1 MKTTTAT
8 LDNRKAKEIS
18 PVMESKVL
26 MNEENA
32 KNEES
37 QKIMKEKTPSSY
49 KCDFNQF
56 NYIDEIEEGKE
67 DLQDDDEHN
76 LRMLI
81 QNVDNNCD
89 LNSIILILNR
99 YMTKHCKKTLDKE
112 NLLSNLS
119 LEDLDK
125 FEESNKMMPNFQV
138 SINFSLLK

>member
-8 LDNRKAKEIS
+8 LDDRKTKEIS
-18 PVMESKVL
+18 PEMKSKVL

-37 QKIMKEKTPSSY
+37 QKTMKEKTPSSY
-49 KCDFNQF
+49 ICDFNQF
-56 NYIDEIEEGKE
+56 NYIDKIEEGKE
-67 DLQDDDEHN
+67 DLQYDDEHN

-89 LNSIILILNR
+89 LNSIFLILNR
-99 YMTKHCKKTLDKE
+99 YMTKHYKQTLDKE
-112 NLLSNLS
+112 HLLSNLS

-125 FEESNKMMPNFQV
+125 FNESNKMMPNFQV